1 MSTHTLR
8 HAAHRLLHNPTGKHP
23 LTAWV
28 NRALAV
34 LIIVNCTAV
43 ALETVPG
50 IYRGNES
57 LFWWLEAISTS
68 LFAVEYLLRLWCAV
82 EQTTYAGPI
91 LGRLRWMLR
100 PVAIFDLI
108 VVVTYF
114 APVDLRFL
122 RLVRLLRLLRVMSLD
137 RMAGTYDALKNSIA
151 ARKELLLVS
160 AVLMF
165 CSLFASAALVYVCEH
180 AAQPTVFTSI
190 PATLWWSVVTLTT
203 IGYGDMVPITVA
215 GKLCAALT
223 TIFGIGVFALPAAI
237 LTGAV
242 IEADS
247 RSKTCPHCGKP
258 LHGGLEHAGD

>member
-1 MSTHTLR
+1 MPAHTLR
-8 HAAHRLLHNPTGKHP
+8 HAAHRLLHNPTGRHP
-23 LTAWV
+23 LTAWF
-28 NRALAV
+28 NRILAA
-34 LIIVNCTAV
+34 LIIINCTAV
-43 ALETVPG
+43 ALETVSD
-50 IYRGNES
+50 IYRGNERA
-57 LFWWLEAISTS
+57 FFWLEAVSTS
-68 LFAVEYLLRLWCAV
+68 IFAVEYLVRLWCAV
-82 EQTTYAGPI
+82 EQADYSRPI

-108 VVVTYF
+108 VVATYF

-137 RMAGTYDALKNSIA
+137 RMAGTYDNLKRSILM
-151 ARKELLLVS
+151 RKDLLLVS

-180 AAQPTVFTSI
+180 GAQPTVFTSI

-203 IGYGDMVPITVA
+203 IGYGDMVPITTA
-215 GKLCAALT
+215 GKICASLT

-242 IEADS
+242 IEADT
-247 RSKTCPHCGKP
+247 RSKTCPHCGKA
-258 LHGGLEHAGD
+258 LHGGE